1 MLLPSYVLFMVLT
14 IMQFKKNFK
23 KIYTVIPKNFFFFG
37 IQPGSVPSALAVT

>member
-23 KIYTVIPKNFFFFG
+23 KIYTVIPKNFFFFLVFN
-37 IQPGSVPSALAVT
+37 QAPFLLS